1 MPDTGVPAHR
11 PHQSHTGTQQWQ
23 SFEIRMRYRRAERCV
38 LKAEAALDAGME
50 EEARAALAEA
60 RALNPDAPGFEALMA
75 ASRARRQSAAEALK
89 RQRTKRVSL
98 AAAMLA
104 LAGFGGTWA
113 YQSRQ
118 AIVKPEAPEVSASS
132 QANGGVTAPDP
143 ALQASAAGASPSM
156 PAADALPQSIPPPV
170 APPPQASADPGSAV
184 SPASAPAAAAREVLV
199 PFQPVMSG
207 PPAPEPVPAP
217 TPTTGDALAQ
227 PPPVSDATTIERVGR
242 AVAAPPA
249 PVAPPSAPPSA
260 PVPDSPAPV
269 EPQEPAVRAVLA
281 RFEAAYSSLSAGAAQ
296 EVWPS
301 VDAAALARAF
311 DDLESQRVSL
321 GNCSVTMDAAT
332 AQASCT
338 GSTTWT
344 PRVGGGA
351 RTQTRRWQFELA
363 LANGAWRI
371 VRAQAR

>member
-38 LKAEAALDAGME
+38 LKAEAALEAGME
-50 EEARAALAEA
+50 EEARASLAEA
-60 RALNPDAPGFEALMA
+60 RALNPDAPGFDELMA
-75 ASRARRQSAAEALK
+75 ASRARRQAAAEALA

-98 AAAMLA
+98 AAAVLA
-104 LAGFGGTWA
+104 LAGFGGLWA
-113 YQSRQ
+113 YQWRGAIEQPPRVQ
-118 AIVKPEAPEVSASS
+118 ASPP
-132 QANGGVTAPDP
+132 GGDVTAPAP
-143 ALQASAAGASPSM
+143 PPQTSASAAEPSM
-156 PAADALPQSIPPPV
+156 PAAETAQEAAPSPV
-170 APPPQASADPGSAV
+170 AEPPRASADPGSSI
-184 SPASAPAAAAREVLV
+184 SPAPAPAPAAREVLV
-199 PFQPVMSG
+199 PFRPVMSD
-207 PPAPEPVPAP
+207 PPAPEPAP
-217 TPTTGDALAQ
+217 MPTTGDTLAQ
-227 PPPVSDATTIERVGR
+227 PPPVSDATTIERVGT

-249 PVAPPSAPPSA
+249 PVTAPPAPPAA
-260 PVPDSPAPV
+260 PVPDAPAPV
-269 EPQEPAVRAVLA
+269 ESQEPAVRAVLA

-311 DDLESQRVSL
+311 DNLESQRVSL
-321 GNCSVTMDAAT
+321 GNCSVTMAAAT

-344 PRVGGGA
+344 PRVGGGS

>member
-1 MPDTGVPAHR
+1 MPDTGVSSHR
-11 PHQSHTGTQQWQ
+11 PHPSHTGTQQWQ

-50 EEARAALAEA
+50 EEARASLAEA
-60 RALNPDAPGFEALMA
+60 RALNPEAPGFDELMA
-75 ASRARRQSAAEALK
+75 ASRARRQSAADALK

-98 AAAMLA
+98 AAAALA
-104 LAGFGGTWA
+104 LAGFAGLWA
-113 YQSRQ
+113 YQSRD
-118 AIVKPEAPEVSASS
+118 AIVEPEAP
-132 QANGGVTAPDP
+132 GVLAAQPRGDAAVGTAP
-143 ALQASAAGASPSM
+143 QASAAGTAQAMPTLEVRQDAAPS
-156 PAADALPQSIPPPV
+156 AV
-170 APPPQASADPGSAV
+170 APPLQASADPGSPGI
-184 SPASAPAAAAREVLV
+184 PAPPATAARDALV
-199 PFQPVMSG
+199 PFQPVMSS
-207 PPAPEPVPAP
+207 PPPPEPLPAP
-217 TPTTGDALAQ
+217 TPTTGDTLAQ
-227 PPPVSDATTIERVGR
+227 PPPVSDATTIERVGT

-249 PVAPPSAPPSA
+249 PVAAPPA
-260 PVPDSPAPV
+260 PPVEPVRDAPAPV
-269 EPQEPAVRAVLA
+269 ESQEPAVRAVLA

-321 GNCSVTMDAAT
+321 GNCAVTMAAAT

-344 PRVGGGA
+344 PRVGGGS